1 MDVLSAPFVG
11 FFLILVIWILAWDGL
26 VLGLRILFMRFVE
39 MTSRIRLRPE
49 LAICFWVCWMW
60 NACADAFVLLEVV
73 LMRAWA
79 AAAFLDPHAL
89 VSVFG
94 VSLVTTTLRHD
105 HKGSRFAFEQAKAT
119 PRVDVA
125 ETPQA
130 SPFLEAQE
138 KNDYPV
144 WSQLGVLSFTPC
156 SCTHWSNV
164 GGAVVLL

>member
-1 MDVLSAPFVG
+1 
-11 FFLILVIWILAWDGL
+11 
-26 VLGLRILFMRFVE
+26 MRFVE

-49 LAICFWVCWMW
+49 LANCFWVCWMW
-60 NACADAFVLLEVV
+60 NACADAFVLLDVI

-119 PRVDVA
+119 PRV
-125 ETPQA
+125 
-130 SPFLEAQE
+130 EAQG
-138 KNDYPV
+138 KMIFQSGPSV
-144 WSQLGVLSFTPC
+144 VSSRSLLVRALTGQTLV
-156 SCTHWSNV
+156 
-164 GGAVVLL
+164 VVLL